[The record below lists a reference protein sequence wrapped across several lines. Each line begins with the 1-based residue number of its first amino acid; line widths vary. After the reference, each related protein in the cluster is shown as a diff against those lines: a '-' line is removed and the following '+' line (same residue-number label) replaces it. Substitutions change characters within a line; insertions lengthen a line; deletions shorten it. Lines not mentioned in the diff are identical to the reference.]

1 MVARAGASKLGCLF
15 YLMFVAA
22 VVYVSIPL
30 GEAYFRYAE
39 YKDAM
44 KQELRFRANLSNDKI
59 RSHLQ
64 DLVATLVGQSVSKL
78 DGPDAARLR
87 DAKSKFDRIEKLL
100 ASAPVEIAIEFVA
113 IFFLSFAR

>member
-64 DLVATLVGQSVSKL
+64 VQADSLGLPEEAGDVTVSRSGNEISVEAEYDEMIKVFGL
-78 DGPDAARLR
+78 
-87 DAKSKFDRIEKLL
+87 AKTIHFQPH
-100 ASAPVEIAIEFVA
+100 ASDTY
-113 IFFLSFAR
+113 